1 MAFFC
6 KRFSEFCS
14 NNTASTESRVTNNSN
29 IHPIKLRNKT
39 PTFAKAMNYKIES
52 LNTEQA
58 ELLEQGKLLP
68 VMEDFYTIQGEG
80 FNSGKAAYFIRVGGC
95 DVGCHWCD
103 VKESWDASVHPLVK
117 VEDVVKKVVDSGS
130 KAVVITGGEPLQY
143 NMDHITAEFRKKN
156 IETFIETSGA
166 YPLTGDWDWICLS
179 PKKTMHPLA
188 DVYKKADELKVIV
201 YNKNDF
207 EWAQQEAEK
216 VNKECLLFLQP
227 EWSKNNE
234 MMPLIVEFVKTHQ
247 NWMVSLQSHKYMNI
261 P

>member
-1 MAFFC
+1 
-6 KRFSEFCS
+6 
-14 NNTASTESRVTNNSN
+14 
-29 IHPIKLRNKT
+29 
-39 PTFAKAMNYKIES
+39 MNYKVES

-58 ELLEQGKLLP
+58 ELLAQGKLLP

-103 VKESWDASVHPLVK
+103 VKESWDASLHPLVK
-117 VEDVVKKVVDSGS
+117 VDDVLAKVLDSKS

-143 NMDHITAEFRKKN
+143 NMDYITAEFAKKG
-156 IETFIETSGA
+156 IGTFIETSGA
-166 YPLTGDWDWICLS
+166 YPLSGKWDWICLS
-179 PKKTMHPLA
+179 PKKTMNPL
-188 DVYKKADELKVIV
+188 DEIYQKANELKVIV

-207 EWAQQEAEK
+207 DWALEQAKK
-216 VNKECLLFLQP
+216 VTKNCLLFLQP
-227 EWSKNNE
+227 EWSKSE
-234 MMPLIVEFVKTHQ
+234 QMMPLIVDFVKEHQ